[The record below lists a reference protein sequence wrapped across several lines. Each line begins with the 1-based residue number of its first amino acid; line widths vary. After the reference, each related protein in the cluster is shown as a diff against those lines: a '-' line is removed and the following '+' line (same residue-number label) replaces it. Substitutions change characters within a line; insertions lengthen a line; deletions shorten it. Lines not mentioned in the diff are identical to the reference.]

1 MYFDAAVVFVNKT
14 SLIFRLA
21 LAILCKV
28 FSRSEKATDVRNYL
42 PLDLT
47 CTLNQIRW
55 KIVLNFVAILEKLNF
70 NTNLKNKATEA
81 IIATRFDHC
90 ILFTDRQDPKMRKKN
105 VKNI

>member
-1 MYFDAAVVFVNKT
+1 M
-14 SLIFRLA
+14 SLPF
-21 LAILCKV
+21 
-28 FSRSEKATDVRNYL
+28 NYL
-42 PLDLT
+42 SQSWDILKKTQKFETIFL
-47 CTLNQIRW
+47 LLWRLLSKRQINW
-55 KIVLNFVAILEKLNF
+55 MIDSNFVAILEKLNF